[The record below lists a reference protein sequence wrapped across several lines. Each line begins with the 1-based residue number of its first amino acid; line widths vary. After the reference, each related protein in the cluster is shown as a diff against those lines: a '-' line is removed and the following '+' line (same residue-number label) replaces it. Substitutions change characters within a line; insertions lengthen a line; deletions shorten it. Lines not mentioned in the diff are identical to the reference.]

1 MDSKPLVHHNVI
13 LRIRLSSTNRATQ
26 PNSGPFD
33 RAFSILISILIYES
47 YNMVYNIS
55 KMMLIINC

>member
-13 LRIRLSSTNRATQ
+13 LRIRLSSTNRANQ

-33 RAFSILISILIYES
+33 SAFSILISILIYES
-47 YNMVYNIS
+47 YNIS

>member
-33 RAFSILISILIYES
+33 SAFSILISILIYD
-47 YNMVYNIS
+47 I
-55 KMMLIINC
+55 